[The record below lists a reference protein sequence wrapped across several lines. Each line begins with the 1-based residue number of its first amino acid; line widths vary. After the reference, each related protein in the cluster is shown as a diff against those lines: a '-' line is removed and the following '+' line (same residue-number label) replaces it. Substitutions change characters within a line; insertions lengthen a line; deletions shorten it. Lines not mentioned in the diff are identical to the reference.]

1 MAEEKQ
7 YYIKVKG
14 KRVNVSKNVFKE
26 SEYYRRKERTQKEAG
41 QAHGLISVDAFDTES
56 LTGMERLYDP
66 TAPSTEDL
74 VLKQLDIEKLSTAL
88 KALPQKEF
96 EVIQA
101 VFFDGKSERYFS
113 RETGIPQRTINY
125 RKHKALDKLKKFLE
139 E

>member
-1 MAEEKQ
+1 M
-7 YYIKVKG
+7 
-14 KRVNVSKNVFKE
+14 
-26 SEYYRRKERTQKEAG
+26 
-41 QAHGLISVDAFDTES
+41 SVDAFDTES

-66 TAPSTEDL
+66 TVPSTEDL
-74 VLKQLDIEKLSTAL
+74 VLKRLDIEKLSTAL
-88 KALPQKEF
+88 KALPQREF

-101 VFFDGKSERYFS
+101 VFFEGKSERCFS

>member
-1 MAEEKQ
+1 MAEIKQ
-7 YYIKVKG
+7 YYIKMKG
-14 KRVNVSKNVFKE
+14 RQIKDSKEVFKE
-26 SEYYRRKERTQKEAG
+26 CEHYRRKERTQKEAG
-41 QAHGLISVDAFDTES
+41 QAHGLMSVDAFDTES
-56 LTGMERLYDP
+56 LSGMERLYDP

-74 VLKQLDIEKLSTAL
+74 VLKRLDIERLSTAL
-88 KALPQKEF
+88 KTLPQREF

-101 VFFDGKSERYFS
+101 IFFDGKSERCFS

>member
-1 MAEEKQ
+1 MAEDKQ

-14 KRVNVSKNVFKE
+14 KRVNVSKKVFKE

-41 QAHGLISVDAFDTES
+41 QAHGLISVDTFDTES

-66 TAPSTEDL
+66 TVPSTEDL
-74 VLKQLDIEKLSTAL
+74 VLKRLDIEKLSTAL
-88 KALPQKEF
+88 KALPQREF

-101 VFFDGKSERYFS
+101 VFFEGKSERCFS

-125 RKHKALDKLKKFLE
+125 RKHKALDKLKKILE

>member
-26 SEYYRRKERTQKEAG
+26 SEYYRRKDRTQKEAR
-41 QAHGLISVDAFDTES
+41 QAQGLMAVDAFDTES

-66 TAPSTEDL
+66 TVPSTEDL
-74 VLKQLDIEKLSTAL
+74 VLKRLDIEKLSTAL
-88 KALPQKEF
+88 KALPQREF

-101 VFFDGKSERYFS
+101 VFFEGKSERCFS